1 MLTPDYQ
8 SPERTKPKL
17 MPKGTPPCSP
27 KEIIDRRQ
35 LMRELQ
41 AKARPSI
48 RMSTR
53 ILVPEESNE
62 VNWLL
67 NVFDPEVNDM
77 SEVSE
82 PFPCFHEEGSLSEDR
97 MSHDIFGTTG
107 MSSK

>member
-1 MLTPDYQ
+1 
-8 SPERTKPKL
+8 
-17 MPKGTPPCSP
+17 
-27 KEIIDRRQ
+27 
-35 LMRELQ
+35 MRELQ

-48 RMSTR
+48 RLSTR

-77 SEVSE
+77 SDVSE
-82 PFPCFHEEGSLSEDR
+82 PFPPFREERSLSGDK
-97 MSHDIFGTTG
+97 MNHDIFGTTG